1 MKKILAI
8 MLTVCMLVSGMA
20 VFAVEGEAV
29 AEEEVVLISAPAED
43 GAAEAAKG
51 EEAKEEDEA
60 SEEAVEINFE
70 TVEKHAILIDGEK
83 IAIVGGM
90 GTIVQENGV
99 VFVPVRALL
108 EAVGYQVSW
117 ASKERMVM
125 GANAMSGA
133 MFIIQLDNALLFF
146 TDGKTDGKLTMEAA
160 PFMNC
165 EEYRTY
171 VPLNDA
177 AEALGYK
184 VSYDAE
190 ANAIALSK

>member
-1 MKKILAI
+1 MKKIFAI
-8 MLTVCMLVSGMA
+8 ILTVCMLVSGMA
-20 VFAVEGEAV
+20 AFAVEGEAV

-43 GAAEAAKG
+43 GAAEASKG
-51 EEAKEEDEA
+51 DEAKEEAEA
-60 SEEAVEINFE
+60 SEEALEINFE

-108 EAVGYQVSW
+108 EALGYQVSW

-125 GANAMSGA
+125 GANAMTGA
-133 MFIIQLDNALLFF
+133 MFIMQLDNTLLFF
-146 TDGKTDGKLTMEAA
+146 TDGKTEGKLTMEAA
-160 PFMNC
+160 PFMNS

-171 VPLNDA
+171 VPLSGA